1 MIDRIEKTFRGRAG
15 KPNAIRVGGAAR
27 GGRLSALACGVAALW
42 AIGCANEE
50 APARAPTFPSG
61 AGLSVYHANAPSR
74 DERYCAWYGAQGAD
88 GVLYFGEAAFWS
100 AKASYGGDPTAD
112 LKHAGPQLVGRFD
125 LAGERWLPPLEVGGS
140 ESRSGVWDV
149 LVGEDGEVYFTTFF
163 EEAGSVSPATGRVRR
178 LALGGALNELA
189 PGPDGTVLATRYGTG
204 SAEGGNGDV
213 IAFDREGHTVKHWLL
228 TAPPGYRVAP
238 KTPLWDG
245 LRRVLWV
252 TADHLPAADAPGV
265 AATRPRHE
273 AIAIDENH
281 RVRLLPEQPELMFA
295 AKGEDG
301 TIYRAESDGRALWLS
316 VVPPPDAEPR
326 RVPLDDAFAE
336 ALDFAQDIQV
346 AADGRVAVTRWSGT
360 VHVLHPDG
368 RVRSTALPRLD
379 PAGLYYTAVL
389 HGDRLC
395 ATYCADVTV
404 VCVDAP

>member
-1 MIDRIEKTFRGRAG
+1 VIYVF
-15 KPNAIRVGGAAR
+15 
-27 GGRLSALACGVAALW
+27 AALW
-42 AIGCANEE
+42 AIDCASEK
-50 APARAPTFPSG
+50 PPAPTFPGG
-61 AGLSVYHANAPSR
+61 AGLSVYHANPPSR
-74 DERYCAWYGAQGAD
+74 DERYCAWYGARGAD
-88 GVLYFGEAAFWS
+88 EVLYFGEAAFWS
-100 AKASYGGDPTAD
+100 AMASSGGNPTAD
-112 LKHAGPQLVGRFD
+112 LKRAGPQLVGRFD
-125 LAGERWLPPLEVGGS
+125 LAGETWLPSLEVGEP

-149 LVGEDGEVYFTTFF
+149 LASDEEIYFTTFF

-178 LALGGALNELA
+178 LALGAALNELA

-204 SAEGGNGDV
+204 SADGGNGDV

-228 TAPPGYRVAP
+228 AAPPGYRVAP

-252 TADHLPAADAPGV
+252 TADHLPAAGGPG
-265 AATRPRHE
+265 AQTRPRHA
-273 AIAIDENH
+273 AIAIDENDH
-281 RVRLLPEQPELMFA
+281 ARLLPELPELMFV

-301 TIYRAESDGRALWLS
+301 TIYRAESDTHALWLS
-316 VVPPPDAEPR
+316 VVPPPERGEPH
-326 RVPLDDAFAE
+326 RVPLDDAFAP

-346 AADGRVAVTRWSGT
+346 AADGRVAVTRWSGI

-368 RVRSTALPRLD
+368 RVRSVSLPRLD